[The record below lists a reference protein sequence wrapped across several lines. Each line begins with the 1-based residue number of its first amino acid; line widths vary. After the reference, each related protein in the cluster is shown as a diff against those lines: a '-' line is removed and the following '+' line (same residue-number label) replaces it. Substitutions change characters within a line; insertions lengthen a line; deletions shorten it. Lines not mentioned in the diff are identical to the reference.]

1 MFWFFTVRL
10 HSLRPG
16 GSRDE
21 EVWSGHMEDAVVSVT
36 LLATVLG
43 YPTLTHLSRC
53 TLSICVH
60 NSRREKSGIT
70 MHGAS
75 FLMHKVYT
83 DDMTLKLVA
92 AACEVLGLD
101 LDTCLEAFGEHFLY
115 FCQQHGYDHILR
127 VLGSNMADFLTNL
140 DNLHDHLAST
150 YPGMRAPSFRVTPGP
165 WLHPIVLGIVKVVGK
180 EFFNTEVRADI
191 SVVSEFGDRAH
202 VTLEIT
208 EQNKEGKSCLLPS
221 HASETL
227 SNRPEDLPMGVRTMC
242 AAFPFHVLF
251 GRDFGIVQAGKGLLR
266 LAGHLWKESRARGR
280 HLNFDDIFEITRPVI
295 DCTFESIRSY
305 CNQVRPLLSPPLS
318 KSRD

>member
-1 MFWFFTVRL
+1 
-10 HSLRPG
+10 
-16 GSRDE
+16 
-21 EVWSGHMEDAVVSVT
+21 
-36 LLATVLG
+36 
-43 YPTLTHLSRC
+43 
-53 TLSICVH
+53 
-60 NSRREKSGIT
+60 

-92 AACEVLGLD
+92 AACE
-101 LDTCLEAFGEHFLY
+101 
-115 FCQQHGYDHILR
+115 

-165 WLHPIVLGIVKVVGK
+165 SGQILLHYYSDRKGLHPIVLGIVKVVGR
-180 EFFNTEVRADI
+180 EFFNTEVRANI

-202 VTLEIT
+202 VTMEVT

-221 HASETL
+221 NAAETL
-227 SNRPEDLPMGVRTMC
+227 SNSPEDLPIGVRTMC

-251 GRDFGIVQAGKGLLR
+251 GRDFGIMQAGNGLLR
-266 LAGHLWKESRARGR
+266 LAGHRWKESRAQGGR
-280 HLNFDDIFEITRPVI
+280 RLKFDDIFEITRPVI

-305 CNQVRPLLSPPLS
+305 CNQGRSLLIWYEHGTPWPSYAGRQSTQCGHAS
-318 KSRD
+318 KIVGGGTEALPDLL